1 MLGALGRVFPPLP
14 PDFAVFQRKF
24 QLFSAVFRMFSIFLQ
39 PIPRWA
45 AGIFCFFRQFSV
57 CFQIFHFIPIN
68 YNKEDFHYEHHYRH
82 RPRLLRHQNSP
93 PLVSRR
99 ADKLRR
105 TRTLHPPRTLRVWR
119 VLFCLWYRAAA
130 YFKIF
135 PPQATAVIYD
145 IRQGME
151 KLIGKYWQQLHRL
164 Q

>member
-1 MLGALGRVFPPLP
+1 
-14 PDFAVFQRKF
+14 
-24 QLFSAVFRMFSIFLQ
+24 
-39 PIPRWA
+39 
-45 AGIFCFFRQFSV
+45 
-57 CFQIFHFIPIN
+57 
-68 YNKEDFHYEHHYRH
+68 
-82 RPRLLRHQNSP
+82 
-93 PLVSRR
+93 
-99 ADKLRR
+99 
-105 TRTLHPPRTLRVWR
+105 